1 MPRIDSASSRPVNIS
16 SIEPGSV
23 KTTARCAESMSCE
36 IACPP
41 PDATYSTTTEPVSV
55 TVFSFTPVVKSS
67 RSHEN
72 HTVASGAS
80 NGGIWPSRG
89 GSVTSVGSAA

>member
-1 MPRIDSASSRPVNIS
+1 MDSASSCPVNIS

-23 KTTARCAESMSCE
+23 KTTARWAESMSCE
-36 IACPP
+36 IACPA

-55 TVFSFTPVVKSS
+55 TVFSFSPVVNSS

-72 HTVASGAS
+72 QTVASGAS
-80 NGGIWPSRG
+80 NGGIRPSRG
-89 GSVTSVGSAA
+89 GSMMSVGSAA